1 MRAFVNG
8 GLRPG
13 YYHASST
20 MSSHLAAVAT
30 LALAILL
37 SPETLVAGLI
47 IASDKV
53 HPRMAAFAFA
63 VGAIV
68 GIAFSTGIGLLI
80 ADATGAEATTR
91 HGTWPGFIVRAA
103 LALTLL
109 VIGLSR
115 ARNAFERNP
124 IPDVSE
130 ADHKPS
136 KFATRLEQRIPSLAR
151 MVKPGADLTNGQR
164 LTRGALA
171 GFALCGLHPK
181 IFPIAIAAGHQITQI
196 TDPAER
202 TFGIVLFAAIAVV
215 PALLPAVIEV
225 VKPGASGRI
234 KEGYERIMKVHGR
247 WITAGLLLA
256 AAALVGHNAWEKY
269 PGRG

>member
-1 MRAFVNG
+1 
-8 GLRPG
+8 
-13 YYHASST
+13 

-53 HPRMAAFAFA
+53 HPRLAAFAFA
-63 VGAIV
+63 VGACV

-80 ADATGAEATTR
+80 AHATSADDAAR
-91 HGTWPGFIVRAA
+91 HNTWPGFVVRVV

-109 VIGLSR
+109 VIGLTR

-124 IPDVSE
+124 IPDVTD

-136 KFATRLEQRIPSLAR
+136 KFGARLEHRFPALAR
-151 MVKPGADLTNGQR
+151 MVAPGAELTNRQR
-164 LTRGALA
+164 VTRGALA

-196 TDPAER
+196 TDPAEK
-202 TFGIVLFAAIAVV
+202 TVGIVLFAAIAVV
-215 PALLPAVIEV
+215 PALLPAVIET

-247 WITAGLLLA
+247 WITAVLLLA